1 MVNKVLKK
9 DQDVHNLISIMDSK
23 IIVFL
28 IILKSS
34 NLFNYEKYNFCFI
47 NFNPFWLR
55 RNHKKN

>member
-34 NLFNYEKYNFCFI
+34 NLFNYEKYNFCQT
-47 NFNPFWLR
+47 
-55 RNHKKN
+55 